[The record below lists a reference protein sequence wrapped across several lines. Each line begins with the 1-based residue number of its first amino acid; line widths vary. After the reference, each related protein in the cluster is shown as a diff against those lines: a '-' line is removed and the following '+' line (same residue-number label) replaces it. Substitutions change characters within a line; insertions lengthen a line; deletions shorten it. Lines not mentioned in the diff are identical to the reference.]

1 MPNPPYSG
9 FVLIVRENQDGGNAK
24 CYIFNEVAEGSPI
37 PRGVAGFETMLYSGL
52 DTAKVPKD
60 AFVERN
66 FSSRTGLKNGL
77 GVIIDVVLPDTAA

>member
-24 CYIFNEVAEGSPI
+24 CYIFNEVAEGSPV
-37 PRGVAGFETMLYSGL
+37 PKGVNGLEGALFSGL

-66 FSSRTGLKNGL
+66 FSSRTALKNGL
-77 GVIIDVVLPDTAA
+77 GVIIDVVFPDTTA